1 MRRGRSHAHIRVRSV
16 FHFSIRN
23 FLSPSLARPTD
34 TPNPEP
40 PYRDTRTMD
49 EIVQNEFSI
58 AYAATVEYEIHARGR
73 YCYGNVPRTQAR
85 RAVRP
90 LANVAMGRGLVTHE
104 GHDNLDK
111 CFFCWQPKK
120 QLHPR
125 FSAQTIIFSITYST
139 GIA

>member
-1 MRRGRSHAHIRVRSV
+1 MNQGGCGASRLRAGARRVFFFTLIFRSQ
-16 FHFSIRN
+16 
-23 FLSPSLARPTD
+23 LAAK
-34 TPNPEP
+34 PEP
-40 PYRDTRTMD
+40 
-49 EIVQNEFSI
+49 
-58 AYAATVEYEIHARGR
+58 VEYEIYARGR

>member
-1 MRRGRSHAHIRVRSV
+1 MNQGGCGASRLRAGARRVFFFTLIFRSQ
-16 FHFSIRN
+16 
-23 FLSPSLARPTD
+23 LAAK
-34 TPNPEP
+34 PEP
-40 PYRDTRTMD
+40 
-49 EIVQNEFSI
+49 
-58 AYAATVEYEIHARGR
+58 VEYEICKCAWQILLRQV
-73 YCYGNVPRTQAR
+73 GNASRTQAR